1 MEIAPV
7 ATQSIQYSQHVE
19 GPRTV
24 ITRREYQDIGG
35 KITVSDITYYVYN
48 QQGQVEQAHK
58 PQVDL
63 RV

>member
-1 MEIAPV
+1 MEIAPIS
-7 ATQSIQYSQHVE
+7 TQSIQYSQHVE

-35 KITVSDITYYVYN
+35 KITVTDINYYVYN
-48 QQGQVEQAHK
+48 QQGQVEESRK